1 MNALLNLSAGLT
13 KEELSNKLFMPFWNG
28 LFQGE
33 GKRRMTM
40 QIKDSRGAI
49 FYRCLLFFS

>member
-1 MNALLNLSAGLT
+1 MNALLNLGGGLT
-13 KEELSNKLFMPFWNG
+13 KEELSKKVFMHYWNG

-33 GKRRMTM
+33 GKRGFTK

-49 FYRCLLFFS
+49 FL

>member
-1 MNALLNLSAGLT
+1 MNTLLNLSGGLT
-13 KEELSNKLFMPFWNG
+13 KEELSKKLFMPFLNG

-33 GKRRMTM
+33 GKRKMTR

-49 FYRCLLFFS
+49 FL